1 MNVCW
6 GIKSLKD
13 KGPSIND
20 VTPKIG
26 FFDPPPS
33 LCHPMSPLAPLPL
46 RGDVTLSPKP
56 LPFKVYTYTKK
67 QNFLRIQSWFSRS
80 SKKVIYLWTKTLIS
94 WVFFSPF
101 FTKLYLFESNK
112 IQNHGRLKCNFSILQ
127 CILRWRHLI
136 QKWGPSLCHPK
147 SPFGVTPSLPYRGD
161 VIYGWSLST
170 YICIVFFL

>member
-1 MNVCW
+1 
-6 GIKSLKD
+6 
-13 KGPSIND
+13 
-20 VTPKIG
+20 
-26 FFDPPPS
+26 
-33 LCHPMSPLAPLPL
+33 MSPLAPLPL

-112 IQNHGRLKCNFSILQ
+112 IQNYGRLKCNFSILQ

-136 QKWGPSLCHPK
+136 QKWGPSLRHPK
-147 SPFGVTPSLPYRGD
+147 SPFGVTPSLPYLGD
-161 VIYGWSLST
+161 VIYGWFLT
-170 YICIVFFL
+170 VFPAFKFLFSAPFVIFHV

>member
-1 MNVCW
+1 MTVPL
-6 GIKSLKD
+6 ILP

-67 QNFLRIQSWFSRS
+67 QNFLRIQS
-80 SKKVIYLWTKTLIS
+80 
-94 WVFFSPF
+94 
-101 FTKLYLFESNK
+101 
-112 IQNHGRLKCNFSILQ
+112 
-127 CILRWRHLI
+127 
-136 QKWGPSLCHPK
+136 
-147 SPFGVTPSLPYRGD
+147 
-161 VIYGWSLST
+161 
-170 YICIVFFL
+170 